1 MGERASGKA
10 FGAETIRLMLR
21 FREFLNKVCDLG
33 LLLLIGCS
41 GGAYELQGQVRFLRV
56 YRATGFKWRS
66 GVVLHDSWW
75 R

>member
-1 MGERASGKA
+1 MGKRTSGKA

-41 GGAYELQGQVRFLRV
+41 GGSYELLSQVCFLRG
-56 YRATGFKWRS
+56 YRATGFSWRS

-75 R
+75 